1 MYVYGKSYTFTN
13 IFSTTNVC
21 QNRTITRL
29 SLNEMVGIDLY
40 IQMRWLFYLL
50 ILLILFYLF
59 LWWSIRKAPVMKDDE
74 QDVRRISRLLERLN
88 EKWSRNK
95 K

>member
-1 MYVYGKSYTFTN
+1 M
-13 IFSTTNVC
+13 
-21 QNRTITRL
+21 
-29 SLNEMVGIDLY
+29 
-40 IQMRWLFYLL
+40 

-74 QDVRRISRLLERLN
+74 RDVRRISRLLERLN

-95 K
+95 KCKTITRKYFQEADRLRAIGIIVALRIIMHGEVSYNEFQ

>member
-1 MYVYGKSYTFTN
+1 
-13 IFSTTNVC
+13 
-21 QNRTITRL
+21 
-29 SLNEMVGIDLY
+29 
-40 IQMRWLFYLL
+40 MRWLFYLL
-50 ILLILFYLF
+50 IFLILFYLF

>member
-1 MYVYGKSYTFTN
+1 
-13 IFSTTNVC
+13 
-21 QNRTITRL
+21 
-29 SLNEMVGIDLY
+29 
-40 IQMRWLFYLL
+40 MRWLLYIL

-74 QDVRRISRLLERLN
+74 RDVRRISRLLERLN

-95 K
+95 KGSVN

>member
-1 MYVYGKSYTFTN
+1 MS
-13 IFSTTNVC
+13 
-21 QNRTITRL
+21 
-29 SLNEMVGIDLY
+29 
-40 IQMRWLFYLL
+40 WLLYLL

-74 QDVRRISRLLERLN
+74 RDVRRISRLLERLN